1 MKHLLSQRNDEY
13 NKENRNVEIKKL
25 DKKIN
30 ESHDLVNNAHS
41 MIDELSNKEVKSQL
55 DHTLVANMKER
66 IQDWKKAI
74 NLLQEE
80 SSPCIEWDI
89 EIFNEASQN
98 LETVLNLYRK
108 EKK

>member
-1 MKHLLSQRNDEY
+1 MKNLLSQRNYEY

-25 DKKIN
+25 DKKI
-30 ESHDLVNNAHS
+30 
-41 MIDELSNKEVKSQL
+41 
-55 DHTLVANMKER
+55 
-66 IQDWKKAI
+66 
-74 NLLQEE
+74 
-80 SSPCIEWDI
+80 WDI